1 MTFSLN
7 FLVIE
12 MDKEIME
19 MQEEFEKL
27 VKETG
32 DKLLK
37 MTRVDMVD
45 GILVDFIGNLIDY
58 CLSVKA
64 TTMIYGL
71 YATGQMDKK
80 EMYNLIDKLNLRPR
94 YKKMVVK
101 VVDEMI
107 NEEEKEVM

>member
-1 MTFSLN
+1 
-7 FLVIE
+7 
-12 MDKEIME
+12 
-19 MQEEFEKL
+19 
-27 VKETG
+27 
-32 DKLLK
+32 
-37 MTRVDMVD
+37 
-45 GILVDFIGNLIDY
+45 
-58 CLSVKA
+58 
-64 TTMIYGL
+64 MIYGL